1 MQGYHYIVVN
11 SSYIDRSITLR
22 NTYALIGQLF
32 LLLIMNTL
40 GFGRNKKKCNT
51 KYYITLPHIDKIR
64 YIFFLIRNNL
74 NEKEEGKII
83 YVKFFLSLKKGMI
96 FYIMHRYTKIWF
108 MVWHRGFV
116 TPCVTFI
123 LYPVYAPGISS
134 VVSFPPFIERS
145 ITARSINP
153 RTI

>member
-11 SSYIDRSITLR
+11 SSYTDRSITLR

-74 NEKEEGKII
+74 NEKEERKII
-83 YVKFFLSLKKGMI
+83 YVFFFL
-96 FYIMHRYTKIWF
+96 
-108 MVWHRGFV
+108 
-116 TPCVTFI
+116 
-123 LYPVYAPGISS
+123 
-134 VVSFPPFIERS
+134 
-145 ITARSINP
+145 
-153 RTI
+153 

>member
-11 SSYIDRSITLR
+11 SSYTDRSITLR

-83 YVKFFLSLKKGMI
+83 YVKFFLSLKIYKKRNNYIKGP
-96 FYIMHRYTKIWF
+96 FTLC
-108 MVWHRGFV
+108 
-116 TPCVTFI
+116 T
-123 LYPVYAPGISS
+123 GIQKYGLWYGIVALS
-134 VVSFPPFIERS
+134 PL
-145 ITARSINP
+145 A
-153 RTI
+153 